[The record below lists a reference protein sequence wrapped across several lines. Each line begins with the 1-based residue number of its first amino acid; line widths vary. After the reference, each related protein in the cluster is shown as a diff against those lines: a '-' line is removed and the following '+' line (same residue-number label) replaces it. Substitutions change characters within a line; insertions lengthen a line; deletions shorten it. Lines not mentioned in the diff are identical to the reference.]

1 MIIDQQQ
8 IRQVYLVCGKTDLRR
23 GIDGLA
29 GVVQDQFELDPYNQ
43 ALYLF
48 CGTRKDSFKALY
60 WDGDGFLLLYKRIE
74 NGRLQWPTNQ
84 NALRKQ
90 VAELTEMVAYLTKK
104 LYGQKSEQTDPNQ
117 LSLLEGN
124 DGVFSAPEQTGQQSS
139 ATDQVPAKKKRKKNG
154 KKA

>member
-1 MIIDQQQ
+1 MIIDQRQ

-48 CGTRKDSFKALY
+48 CGTRKDRFKALY

-84 NALRKQ
+84 NALRKLN
-90 VAELTEMVAYLTKK
+90 AK
-104 LYGQKSEQTDPNQ
+104 Q
-117 LSLLEGN
+117 LRRLLSGWSLVMTAFPFTPFGIK
-124 DGVFSAPEQTGQQSS
+124 FYPI
-139 ATDQVPAKKKRKKNG
+139 KRRN
-154 KKA
+154 

>member
-1 MIIDQQQ
+1 MIIDQRQ

-43 ALYLF
+43 ALY
-48 CGTRKDSFKALY
+48 

-84 NALRKQ
+84 NALRKLN
-90 VAELTEMVAYLTKK
+90 AKRLRRL
-104 LYGQKSEQTDPNQ
+104 
-117 LSLLEGN
+117 LSGWSL
-124 DGVFSAPEQTGQQSS
+124 DATIHKTCPTGHE
-139 ATDQVPAKKKRKKNG
+139 K
-154 KKA
+154 